1 MYRNDTKIISTSSA
15 MAHAHPTA
23 KGLHCVRKTGTE
35 TDD

>member
-1 MYRNDTKIISTSSA
+1 MYRNNTMIISTSGV

-23 KGLHCVRKTGTE
+23 KGFHCVRKTGTE